1 MIDFDIAGER
11 LKNEFGPPTRETAK
25 ITGWEINGV
34 GAVLQIDQPNR
45 EPAAYIWLPYPN
57 EGQTVPDIALQYAPE
72 SGRHSGTYA
81 SPGLEKGKAAL
92 KLIVRT
98 DREFDQTINYIKAMA
113 ANQPLPAVDASAP
126 NREATVPAGASEA
139 ANGSSPQ
146 RQRREAIPRAVQRD
160 VWRRDEGRCIECSSK
175 ERLCFDHIIPYSRGG
190 SSTAR
195 NLQLLCERCNLAKG
209 NRI

>member
-1 MIDFDIAGER
+1 MDFEIACER
-11 LKNEFGPPTRETAK
+11 LKSEFGEPVRQK
-25 ITGWEINGV
+25 VKINGWDV
-34 GAVLQIDQPNR
+34 NGIGVVLQMDQPNR
-45 EPAAYIWLPYPN
+45 EPAAYIWLPYPD
-57 EGQTVPDIALQYAPE
+57 EGAAIPDIALQYAAE

-98 DREFDQTINYIKAMA
+98 DRELDQTINYIRAMA
-113 ANQPLPAVDASAP
+113 AHRPLPPVNQCAVE
-126 NREATVPAGASEA
+126 RERAVPLGGSEA
-139 ANGSSPQ
+139 ANDSTPKK
-146 RQRREAIPRAVQRD
+146 QRREAIPRAVQRE
-160 VWRRDEGRCIECSSK
+160 VWRRDEGRCVECSSK

-195 NLQLLCERCNLAKG
+195 NLQLLCERCNLSKG